1 MRTRNKYYINNQE
14 VDVSTYSIQVA
25 KGIPGEY
32 RIKTEYDD
40 SEESIITE
48 IDRIRDK
55 IDNLECQMYSNVN
68 YNLDRI
74 RNSFR
79 RLIELLENELPEE
92 SRYKLNDIKYELN

>member
-25 KGIPGEY
+25 KGVPGEY

-40 SEESIITE
+40 IEESIITE
-48 IDRIRDK
+48 IDRTREK
-55 IDNLECQMYSNVN
+55 IDNLECQVYSRVN
-68 YNLDRI
+68 YDLDTI